1 MRLAAA
7 LLALASIV
15 VLAACDDPPP
25 PTTSGRGVT
34 RGPSDLPPIA
44 PSAPSPASGTTTAR
58 RSGRDR
64 RVPTPPPLPSS
75 AGREAPLVG
84 SAPEPHVA
92 PVEDRLREALQRAFG
107 TPTQCIAAETRARL
121 TDRLTIQVQVN
132 VTSSGRVTRA
142 SVSSSQLGAEELE
155 CMRRHAETL
164 RLATEVPGAPRSV
177 TASVEYEVTPAGAVE
192 TRRELGEV
200 PPVPGRVGPDSTL
213 PAAGTVTDRPAGSVA
228 PSFTLPARAE

>member
-1 MRLAAA
+1 MKLAGA
-7 LLALASIV
+7 LFALVSVI

-44 PSAPSPASGTTTAR
+44 PSAASPASGTTAR
-58 RSGRDR
+58 RTGRDP
-64 RVPTPPPLPSS
+64 RVSTPPPLPSL
-75 AGREAPLVG
+75 AGREAQPLG
-84 SAPEPHVA
+84 DAPEPHVV

-107 TPTQCIAAETRARL
+107 TPTQCIAEQTRTRL
-121 TDRLTIQVQVN
+121 TDRLTIQVQVS

-142 SVSSSQLGAEELE
+142 SVSSSQLGAEDLE

-192 TRRELGEV
+192 TRRELGDV

-228 PSFTLPARAE
+228 PSFTLPARAD